1 MKEAYLKKKLTELA
15 EEADEIKQQLVMRRN
30 QLDRM
35 EARILD
41 FKSLLKRL
49 DELDSF
55 KETTVKELKQQ
66 NQQYMKEV
74 SDELKER
81 NDQLMKKSLEDKS
94 MLLNETKGLLKEDQL
109 LFQEYTQ
116 VVREAEMA
124 TVFLKEFHHLLL
136 LKLVNKGVFS
146 TRDLSEIKKR
156 AEKRS
161 QSKTK

>member
-1 MKEAYLKKKLTELA
+1 
-15 EEADEIKQQLVMRRN
+15 
-30 QLDRM
+30 
-35 EARILD
+35 
-41 FKSLLKRL
+41 
-49 DELDSF
+49 
-55 KETTVKELKQQ
+55 
-66 NQQYMKEV
+66 
-74 SDELKER
+74 
-81 NDQLMKKSLEDKS
+81 